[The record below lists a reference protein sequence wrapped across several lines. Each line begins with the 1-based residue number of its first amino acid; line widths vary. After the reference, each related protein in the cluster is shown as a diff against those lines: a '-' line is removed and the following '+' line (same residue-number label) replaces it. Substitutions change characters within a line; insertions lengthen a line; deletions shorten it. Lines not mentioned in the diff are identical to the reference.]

1 MIVVVWPTSHCDVTQ
16 PGGDVIMYKFQEDIR
31 RDREMRDKRSKE
43 EEFLRSSL
51 RGSEKM
57 KRLEHK
63 PAPTGFVNN
72 GYDAHA
78 HDAEHVT
85 APAGIGEFTALT
97 TCHSPSFHP
106 LVLYLKTAKQYRLC
120 EMCLV
125 LFSALGSVSCLFGL
139 WWYLF
144 SVVCFAGWISVP
156 SVCGFVSPVVVILSG
171 RCALHSV

>member
-1 MIVVVWPTSHCDVTQ
+1 
-16 PGGDVIMYKFQEDIR
+16 MYKFQEDIR

-78 HDAEHVT
+78 HDADHVT
-85 APAGIGEFTALT
+85 APGGIGKCTAPAGT
-97 TCHSPSFHP
+97 PP
-106 LVLYLKTAKQYRLC
+106 LPRPAPVPLWSDVGGVAPFATVLCRRTARW
-120 EMCLV
+120 
-125 LFSALGSVSCLFGL
+125 S
-139 WWYLF
+139 
-144 SVVCFAGWISVP
+144 
-156 SVCGFVSPVVVILSG
+156 
-171 RCALHSV
+171 